1 MALGALP
8 LFEPD
13 EVAGTGDAT
22 MARGGPFATAL
33 VDGFDACGALPGV
46 GAATGTEAGAREI
59 TTSPGGIATTG
70 AAADALDATAADG
83 EAAAAADGDDDPS
96 VPSEC
101 GCSPLT

>member
-22 MARGGPFATAL
+22 MARGGPFANAL
-33 VDGFDACGALPGV
+33 VDGFDACGASPGV

-59 TTSPGGIATTG
+59 TTSPDGIAATG
-70 AAADALDATAADG
+70 AAAGALDATAADG
-83 EAAAAADGDDDPS
+83 EAGAADGDDDPS